1 MPIAVLTLLAVVGL
15 LAGASVSG
23 SRNTSPLVG
32 LATNVSEGGGRDELV
47 RNILL
52 AKSLGVRHW
61 HLPWKWRDLEPR
73 PGEYALEQVDEA
85 VKGLTRLGFQAS
97 AMIQTIDTNNRTL
110 PADLADEA
118 FDSARLL
125 KRWEELLRQM
135 VPRLPADV
143 RWLALGNEVDIYLKA
158 HPREVAPFIRFL
170 EHGRK
175 VVREIAPRLKVSI
188 TVTHDG
194 VRDNP
199 EMAARLMK
207 GMDFASFTYY
217 PLNRDMTVRPIAEV
231 PLDME
236 RMVKAAGKLPILFQ
250 ELGFPAGR
258 LNNSDEEKQAAFVD
272 ACFDFIKA
280 CQAPIEAFS
289 FFMLHDFDKK
299 MLDELVGYYGIADPR
314 FRSFLG
320 TLGLKSAD
328 GTPRK
333 AWTRFEQRTRAWPRD

>member
-1 MPIAVLTLLAVVGL
+1 MPIVVMALLTLVGL
-15 LAGASVSG
+15 QGGASVAG
-23 SRNTSPLVG
+23 SRQTPPLVG

-73 PGEYALEQVDEA
+73 PGEYALGQVDEA
-85 VKGLTRLGFQAS
+85 VKGLRLLGFQVS
-97 AMIQTIDTNNRTL
+97 ALIQTIDTNNRTL
-110 PADLADEA
+110 PEDLAGEA
-118 FDSARLL
+118 FDSTRLL
-125 KRWEELLRQM
+125 KRWEDLLRQL
-135 VPRLPADV
+135 VPRLPEGV
-143 RWLALGNEVDIYLKA
+143 RWLALGNEVDIYLKE
-158 HPREVAPFIRFL
+158 HTREEEPFIRFL

-175 VVREIAPRLKVSI
+175 VVREIAPRLKVSV

-199 EMAARLMK
+199 EMAARLFR

-217 PLNRDMTVRPIAEV
+217 PLGRDMTIRPVAEV
-231 PLDME
+231 PQDME

-250 ELGFPAGR
+250 ELGYPAGE
-258 LNNSDEEKQAAFVD
+258 LNNSNEEKQAAFVD
-272 ACFDFIKA
+272 ACFDYI
-280 CQAPIEAFS
+280 QASHASIEAFT
-289 FFMLHDFDKK
+289 FFMLHDFDAK
-299 MLDELVGYYGIADPR
+299 MLNELVAYYRIGDPR

-320 TLGLKSAD
+320 TLGLKRAD
-328 GTPRK
+328 GVPRK